1 MVSRKVQ
8 LEMRKTISDPRRRT
22 LVSSFVLL
30 GLATGCASDSTSEA
44 IEEGTTEE
52 PLYAMMIQV
61 YDPEDRTVYLSLSHT
76 LDIESTSLESAR
88 EFPSVANFAAVDGR
102 LLVSSGST
110 PSITEFEVTDDF
122 HWNERRTVGFDEY
135 PLQDNAN
142 FYYQFLV
149 DSEHALLPFAG
160 TKRILWNPSSMQIE
174 GVLEDTSL
182 ESEEPH
188 LTLEAGGNRNSVHYD
203 AAVMQA
209 FHYHDDDWYDYGSQS
224 HIVVYDKETF
234 EEVRV
239 LDVPCPGLSLA
250 TRDEQGNTYFA
261 TWDVPVTSLLGEAPA
276 TCIAKVDP
284 EGELLGTFDPRDWT
298 DGRLVNN
305 FRYLG
310 NGRAFASVL
319 HHEELGADTPE
330 ELDADGIDALSA
342 SGPHWKLWFFD
353 VEAETGQPLEGIDVA
368 VGSGAQFAVV
378 DGRTF
383 VFVPYDD
390 WGRTKGYE
398 IDEDGAAVEHFDTVG
413 DVFKWVRVR

>member
-1 MVSRKVQ
+1 M
-8 LEMRKTISDPRRRT
+8 TSDSQRRT
-22 LVSSFVLL
+22 LAGGFALL
-30 GLATGCASDSTSEA
+30 ALASGCSGEGASESID
-44 IEEGTTEE
+44 EGTAEQ

-61 YDPEDRTVYLSLSHT
+61 YDPQDRTVYLSLSHT
-76 LDIESTSLESAR
+76 LDIESTSLDSAR
-88 EFPSVANFAAVDGR
+88 EFASVANFAAVDGR
-102 LLVSSGST
+102 ILVSSGSK
-110 PSITEFEVTDDF
+110 PSITEFEVSDDF

-149 DSEHALLPFAG
+149 DSEHALLPFDG
-160 TKRILWNPSSMQIE
+160 TKRILWNPKSMKIE
-174 GVLEDTSL
+174 GVLDDTTL
-182 ESEEPH
+182 ESEEPR

-209 FHYHDDDWYDYGSQS
+209 FHYHDDDWYDYGSRS
-224 HIVVYDKETF
+224 HIVVYDEDSF
-234 EEVRV
+234 EETRV
-239 LDVPCPGLSLA
+239 LDIPCPGLSLA
-250 TRDEQGNTYFA
+250 TRDEQGNTYFG
-261 TWDVPVTSLLGEAPA
+261 TWDVPVTSALGEAPA

-284 EGELLGTFDPRDWT
+284 AGELVATFDPREWT

-310 NGRAFASVL
+310 AGRAFASVL
-319 HHEELGADTPE
+319 HHEELGAETPE
-330 ELDADGIDALSA
+330 ELDADGIDALST

-353 VEAETGQPLEGIDVA
+353 VEKQQGEPVDGIDVA
-368 VGSGAQFAVV
+368 VGSGAQFAVI
-378 DGRTF
+378 DERTF

-398 IDEDGAAVEHFDTVG
+398 IDADGTATEHFDTVG